1 MKRIKRLLAQAI
13 LLIVDE
19 IRDEYKSSAEDYK
32 EYAEAIK
39 ILSEAVKNLK

>member
-13 LLIVDE
+13 LFIVDE
-19 IRDEYKSSAEDYK
+19 IRNEYKSSAEDYK
-32 EYAEAIK
+32 EYAEAIR

>member
-1 MKRIKRLLAQAI
+1 MRRLKKLLAQAI
-13 LLIVDE
+13 VLIVDE

-32 EYAEAIK
+32 EYVEAIK